1 MSDDVGRPVGSTVRA
16 GLAVRHGKGCM
27 ADGVVKWFSAEKGY
41 GFITPDDGGRD
52 LFVHYSEIQGSGYR
66 NLEEGQRVAFESQE
80 GPKGPQAVQ
89 VNVL

>member
-1 MSDDVGRPVGSTVRA
+1 
-16 GLAVRHGKGCM
+16 M

-66 NLEEGQRVAFESQE
+66 NLEEGQRVGFESQE

-89 VNVL
+89 VTVL

>member
-1 MSDDVGRPVGSTVRA
+1 
-16 GLAVRHGKGCM
+16 M

-52 LFVHYSEIQGSGYR
+52 LFVHFSEIQGSGYR

-80 GPKGPQAVQ
+80 GPKGPQAVK
-89 VNVL
+89 VNLL